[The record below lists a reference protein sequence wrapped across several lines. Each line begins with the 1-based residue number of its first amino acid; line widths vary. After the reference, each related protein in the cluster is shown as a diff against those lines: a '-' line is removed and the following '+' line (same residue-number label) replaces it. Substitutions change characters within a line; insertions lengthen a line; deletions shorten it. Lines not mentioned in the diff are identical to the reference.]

1 MAEIS
6 LAPNSFEEKNDKPKQ
21 EAKPERTTEKASFIL
36 KLAKK
41 LNWNQGIFLDKTRF
55 CKHDFGCLENIISGT
70 ASAFLMAYK
79 INTGINVITLGI
91 LKRKFKELFF
101 SLWSKDSLTWV
112 GYLSAYTLVLKI
124 VTCLLRRLRDK
135 GDPYNDL
142 LAGAAAGATACL
154 LLQKEQRLVW
164 VGYLLARTCDAYYN
178 HLVNRGVVNKSKWH
192 YVFVYGFVYA
202 LYGYCIMAEPDIMP
216 KSIRKFFDT
225 FFNKVFTPNF
235 KLLGEI
241 WRDKKKLELIKH
253 YNVYI

>member
-91 LKRKFKELFF
+91 LKRKFKELFC

-142 LAGAAAGATACL
+142 LAGGKFEEIL
-154 LLQKEQRLVW
+154 LILRLNLQENLWEK
-164 VGYLLARTCDAYYN
+164 
-178 HLVNRGVVNKSKWH
+178 
-192 YVFVYGFVYA
+192 
-202 LYGYCIMAEPDIMP
+202 II
-216 KSIRKFFDT
+216 
-225 FFNKVFTPNF
+225 
-235 KLLGEI
+235 
-241 WRDKKKLELIKH
+241 
-253 YNVYI
+253 